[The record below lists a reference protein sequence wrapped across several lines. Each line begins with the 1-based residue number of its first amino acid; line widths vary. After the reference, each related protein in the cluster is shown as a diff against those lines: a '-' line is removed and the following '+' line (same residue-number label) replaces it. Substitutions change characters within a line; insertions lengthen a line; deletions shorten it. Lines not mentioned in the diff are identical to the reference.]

1 MGEVVALKRQ
11 SRCFLRQE
19 LETDGKWVG
28 TYQFTLLNTKL
39 WLHLTEN
46 IFTPLAMALLV
57 LTIRTSLS
65 FHVPV
70 TPALHPT
77 ANGLKFQ
84 PSLNMVE
91 STLLLLRFPMLW
103 PRRFATKHPKTF
115 ALKKVYI

>member
-28 TYQFTLLNTKL
+28 TYQLTLLNTKL

-46 IFTPLAMALLV
+46 IFTPLAMIMI

-65 FHVPV
+65 FHALV
-70 TPALHPT
+70 TLALHPT
-77 ANGLKFQ
+77 ATGLKSQ
-84 PSLNMVE
+84 PSLNMNDIDM
-91 STLLLLRFPMLW
+91 LLLRFPMLW
-103 PRRFATKHPKTF
+103 PRRFATKHMKTF
-115 ALKKVYI
+115 AYIYI